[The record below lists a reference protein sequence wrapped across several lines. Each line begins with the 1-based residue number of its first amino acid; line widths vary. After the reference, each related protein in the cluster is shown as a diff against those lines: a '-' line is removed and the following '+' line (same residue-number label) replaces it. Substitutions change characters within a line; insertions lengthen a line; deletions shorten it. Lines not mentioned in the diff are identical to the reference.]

1 MLLSIPAWRRS
12 AHAAVGTGCLA
23 AMLLGMSSAVAAV
36 RVARFFIPPAVLT
49 IAEGLESPWGMAFLP
64 SGRMLVTERPGRLRV
79 LSADGKRAWP
89 AVQGV
94 PVVDRRGHGGLLDVA
109 VDPAFASN
117 RLIYLSYTEAG
128 KGDEAGRNALVV
140 ARARLRE
147 DLSRLDG
154 LTILF
159 RQSPRVES
167 SENLGGR
174 LALSPD
180 GFLFITVGDRRV
192 IEERQKAQ
200 DLLSYNGK
208 TLRLRS
214 DGSIPRDNPFVGR
227 GDALPAIW
235 TLGHRNP
242 QGAFVH
248 PGTGELWVA
257 EHGPF
262 GGDEVNIA
270 RKGRNYGWPV
280 VSFGCEYDTCA
291 PIGEGTEKAGM
302 EPPLTYWERPG
313 IAPSNLMLY
322 TGARFDPWRGS
333 VLVAA
338 LAGKALWRLELAAQ
352 NGGVKVVRREALYGD
367 LGQRIRDVKQSP
379 DGYIYL
385 LTDGGNARILRLGSS
400 DMTAH

>member
-1 MLLSIPAWRRS
+1 
-12 AHAAVGTGCLA
+12 
-23 AMLLGMSSAVAAV
+23 
-36 RVARFFIPPAVLT
+36 
-49 IAEGLESPWGMAFLP
+49 MAFLP
-64 SGRMLVTERPGRLRV
+64 SGRVLVTERPGRLRV

-117 RLIYLSYTEAG
+117 RLIYISYTEAG
-128 KGDEAGRNALVV
+128 EGDEAGRNALVV
-140 ARARLRE
+140 ARGRLRE
-147 DLSRLDG
+147 DLSRLDD
-154 LTILF
+154 LKIVF

-174 LALSPD
+174 IALSAD
-180 GFLFITVGDRRV
+180 GYLFITVGDRRV

-200 DLLSYNGK
+200 DLSSYNGK

-227 GDALPAIW
+227 SDALPAIW

-248 PGTGELWVA
+248 PGTRELWVA

-262 GGDEVNIA
+262 GGDEINIA

-291 PIGEGTEKAGM
+291 PIGEGTEKPGM
-302 EPPLTYWERPG
+302 EPPLTHWARPG

-322 TGARFDPWRGS
+322 TGSRFDPWRGS
-333 VLVAA
+333 VLVGA
-338 LAGKALWRLELAAQ
+338 LAGKALWRLEFDAEK
-352 NGGVKVVRREALYGD
+352 GSVKVVRREPLYAD
-367 LGQRIRDVKQSP
+367 LGQRIRDVKQGP

-400 DMTAH
+400 DLTAH